1 MMKKPLEIYKN
12 LSAEVKTSLCFMI
25 CNVIQKCIAYI
36 TIPIFTRLLTDAAY
50 GTYTLYLSWENIFL
64 IFSTLNLG
72 NQVFNNGMIKY
83 ANDRDGYTSSMVG
96 LTFVTV
102 SLFSIVYFVF
112 RHGFD
117 RAVDSIATFMP
128 LMLLDMLFFGVVE
141 LWLVRKRY
149 EYKYRSISILILIRF
164 LLNPSL
170 GLLLVLT
177 CRSRIYGRILSIVIS
192 NAVPFAIVLWLVF
205 KKSRRFAHRD
215 YWKYALKLSL
225 PLIPHHLSLV
235 ILNSSDLIMIA
246 NYCGESYTAYYSV
259 ANGAAIIMQIIFN
272 SIRITL
278 EPWIYQRLNEGNYAK
293 IRKVTSPLILLVAA
307 LNLLPVL
314 FAPECIAI
322 LGSSGY
328 MQAVNIMPILSC
340 SIFMLFLYPLFVSIE
355 LFHENNKLTAVGSV
369 SAALLNILLNMIFIP
384 RFGYEAA
391 AYTTLVSYML
401 LTFFHYCMVKR
412 ICKTHHITE
421 RIFNARLIVLLTVSQ
436 LVVSVCVRFL
446 YGSLLLRCGLILLL
460 LIVLFVLRK
469 KIIALLK
476 NIRRR
481 A

>member
-1 MMKKPLEIYKN
+1 
-12 LSAEVKTSLCFMI
+12 
-25 CNVIQKCIAYI
+25 
-36 TIPIFTRLLTDAAY
+36 
-50 GTYTLYLSWENIFL
+50 
-64 IFSTLNLG
+64 
-72 NQVFNNGMIKY
+72 
-83 ANDRDGYTSSMVG
+83 
-96 LTFVTV
+96 
-102 SLFSIVYFVF
+102 
-112 RHGFD
+112 
-117 RAVDSIATFMP
+117 
-128 LMLLDMLFFGVVE
+128 
-141 LWLVRKRY
+141 
-149 EYKYRSISILILIRF
+149 
-164 LLNPSL
+164 
-170 GLLLVLT
+170 
-177 CRSRIYGRILSIVIS
+177 
-192 NAVPFAIVLWLVF
+192 
-205 KKSRRFAHRD
+205 
-215 YWKYALKLSL
+215 
-225 PLIPHHLSLV
+225 
-235 ILNSSDLIMIA
+235 
-246 NYCGESYTAYYSV
+246 
-259 ANGAAIIMQIIFN
+259 
-272 SIRITL
+272 
-278 EPWIYQRLNEGNYAK
+278 
-293 IRKVTSPLILLVAA
+293 
-307 LNLLPVL
+307 
-314 FAPECIAI
+314 
-322 LGSSGY
+322 